1 MTEAGCRAA
10 RRAEVP
16 VEIRH
21 PSRRSL
27 LRSGAALAAL
37 TLVEG
42 CTSGSGDD
50 AGSPGV
56 TPGGTA
62 AAGGTSTAGAT
73 ATPSAAAAVES
84 MPAEWLPHLRT
95 FMAWPALEEVWGSQ
109 LPAVRQD
116 IANVAMAV
124 AGFEPVV
131 MMARSD
137 QADQARQMCGSS
149 VEVIELTVDDLWARD
164 TGPTF
169 VTGPQ
174 GLAGVDFNFNGW
186 GGKQTHDND
195 SQVAKNLL
203 ATYGIRR
210 IQAPVTGEGGAIEVD
225 GQGTLMATESSWVN
239 ADRNPGKTR
248 DQIEAAL
255 KELLGVTKVLWF
267 QGVAGQ
273 DITDCHVDA
282 LARFAEPG
290 VVVLH
295 RPAAGSPPDVWSQA
309 SDQAL
314 QVLDSATDAKG
325 RKLRVVE
332 LTEPDP
338 DKIEGEGKDFLATYI
353 NYYVVNGGVIA
364 PKFGDQ
370 SADDQAAGI
379 LADLHPGRKVVQ
391 VSINAVAAGGGGI
404 HCSTQQQPAAPGS
417 PGASPS

>member
-1 MTEAGCRAA
+1 
-10 RRAEVP
+10 
-16 VEIRH
+16 
-21 PSRRSL
+21 
-27 LRSGAALAAL
+27 
-37 TLVEG
+37 
-42 CTSGSGDD
+42 
-50 AGSPGV
+50 
-56 TPGGTA
+56 
-62 AAGGTSTAGAT
+62 
-73 ATPSAAAAVES
+73 
-84 MPAEWLPHLRT
+84 MPAEWLPHVRT

-116 IANVAMAV
+116 IANVAKAV

-131 MMARSD
+131 MMARPD
-137 QADQARQMCGSS
+137 QADQAQQLCGSS

-186 GGKQTHDND
+186 GGKQTHAND
-195 SQVAKNLL
+195 SLVARNLL
-203 ATYGIRR
+203 AKYGIRR

-225 GQGTLMATESSWVN
+225 GEGTLLATESSWVN
-239 ADRNPGKTR
+239 ANRNPGKSR
-248 DQIEAAL
+248 EQIEAAL
-255 KELLGVTKVLWF
+255 KQLLGVEKVIWI

-273 DITDCHVDA
+273 DITDCHIDA

-295 RPAAGSPPDVWSQA
+295 RPAADSPPDVWSQA

-314 QVLDSATDAKG
+314 QVLGSATDAKG

-332 LTEPDP
+332 LTEPDVT
-338 DKIEGEGKDFLATYI
+338 KIQAQGKDFLATYL
-353 NYYVVNGGVIA
+353 NFYVVNGGVIA

-370 SADDQAAGI
+370 SADDHAAGI
-379 LADLHPGRKVVQ
+379 LTDLHPGRQVVQ

-404 HCSTQQQPAAPGS
+404 HCATQQQPEL
-417 PGASPS
+417 PGASASAS